1 MTHWYPA
8 TDMPFLPHFS
18 EKSPPRCIKFRA
30 CSKRCNFSRAE
41 IALKLQVVY
50 TKIALKI
57 ATKIASKTA
66 SVNGPLL
73 FSTHFCH
80 LFAVSSYKN
89 ATVYLPIRWQYLL
102 CRSPDNHNT
111 PRSFYLLS
119 KLPSFFVS
127 FGRDQKTLICAI
139 KSLEYDNFNL

>member
-1 MTHWYPA
+1 MTNWYPA

-80 LFAVSSYKN
+80 LFAVSLYKMQLFTCQLDDN
-89 ATVYLPIRWQYLL
+89 ICFAVVRTTTTHQEVSISSLNFHLSLYLL
-102 CRSPDNHNT
+102 AGIRKH
-111 PRSFYLLS
+111 SFV
-119 KLPSFFVS
+119 P
-127 FGRDQKTLICAI
+127 
-139 KSLEYDNFNL
+139 